1 MATKTF
7 TIEING
13 IEQSVNAV
21 DNLIDR
27 LNDLENRLES
37 ISNDGIDVSEL
48 KSNLQ
53 SIRSELEDATDGW
66 EDFSDKIGDA
76 ANEVSKLERY
86 VKDIKFDNNDI
97 SNYNKQVENLSD
109 NIEDISNKKINFNV
123 SNLEKATKEAKEF
136 SKAIKEASNTE
147 LDTKININL
156 DEVTLQFDDVDQAI
170 GALEDKLNQLAS
182 TGKQDTKM
190 FADITSEVSRLKNA
204 INSVDEAVTNVS
216 TGGLNQLVG
225 GLSGLTSLASIGE
238 GINQLF
244 GLDNGTIDEA
254 IQKFA
259 ALSLI
264 LQGLTEVQKQLQ
276 TETTLTSKVFN
287 IFIASNNAVWSWVDK
302 GVKSIPLLG
311 SAYDKLGKSVNSL
324 IKYWRNNDA
333 IYRYNEALEE
343 QKKVI
348 SDTSKEYGIFIS
360 DIKKSYEDY
369 LSPKAKS
376 LLDIGDTSEARKEIT
391 ELYNLLK
398 DIGDSDGAEALKD
411 TFGML
416 DNIDKK
422 VKYLDTT
429 RELKKVKEE
438 LESFGIIMGSMPK
451 KMNLLQRGAIVAV
464 NGIKALAVA
473 FKALASSTVVL
484 LVLQVALEAVGKLLE
499 KIGKLW
505 TAFAGDSSLVNAL
518 DTAQASIDNTNS
530 SLEKYIDNLEHLAE
544 LNVISNQTKLNET
557 INEYSKAL
565 DNAINN
571 LQKLNSI
578 QGKSLANNL
587 NVTGF
592 KIDWLGESKDID
604 EFTEKF
610 NKLAIAVQ
618 NKSKW
623 YEFGKNEKAFGQ
635 AQIKVIEDIIYRINN
650 LDLSKGSKELED
662 FIKLLDTDIYAT
674 SLANIDKLF
683 PEDETAQVLKLNID
697 QIRQYY
703 SEIQKLQ
710 RQQEIEAIKVQDSI
724 TSNNI
729 ASIKD
734 RMARERA
741 EFERGYE
748 LELRDAAD
756 NEELKLSIT
765 AKYHTQRI
773 QLLKRQQQEIQ
784 GIQNQISSNE
794 IAALGEG
801 LDKNLKQIELNRQQ
815 EIQNAI
821 NSEILV
827 NEQIESIN
835 KKYNKQILDT
845 KREFYNNR
853 LRLLN
858 QFANEN
864 RQIQQQIA
872 QLEAEIATSR
882 VTNIQADRLEELGFT
897 DESLDNIRRYYDNIR
912 DIQIEEASKLSKI
925 NVEKVEFQVDIDI
938 ENEKQRNRDR
948 LLALEDSLRQGL
960 INQEEYD
967 REVQKE
973 MDNHYLLLE
982 TITRNGEQKILDIQK
997 QADAEAKNYAA
1008 TAINERINALNEAY
1022 SNVEDNGIKT
1032 TNIGIVD
1039 FAGSKK
1045 ELTNAKKE
1053 YQKIFNE
1060 IAIERDNLQKQFD
1073 KKEIT
1078 FNDFR
1083 QAKKELDSLEKSV
1096 SESIKDV
1103 NLDLN
1108 ELVSITVQS
1117 ITQYVGQYI
1126 GILGGLWSTYNDIQ
1140 MQRIEEE
1147 QARLDEEYD
1156 MLEDAY
1162 RKQEDLTKGH
1172 MDKLKDIE
1180 DELKTSRGDRRAH
1193 LVEQLNAERQ
1203 ALIASLQEEQKID
1216 KEKEANAKKQDALE
1230 KKRREQE
1237 KKNSI
1242 VQATI
1247 NTFTAVT
1254 NALAVPPWFV
1264 GLALSAVALAM
1275 GMAQVSNIKKQK
1287 YAKGGILVGKSHNA
1301 GGIPVGMTG
1310 IEVEGGEYV
1319 INKRSTQ
1326 KNMPLID
1333 YINKSNKAITREDLN
1348 RFYDSGKQNV
1358 KMTTGSK
1365 FANGGVLPNLQ
1376 LPSEDTRI
1384 VIEDD
1389 RPIVAQIVDIVN
1401 SANNYRQIQ
1410 IMSGLVE

>member
-53 SIRSELEDATDGW
+53 SIRNELENATDGW
-66 EDFSDKIGDA
+66 EDFSDRIGDA

-109 NIEDISNKKINFNV
+109 NIEDISNKKINFNI

-136 SKAIKEASNTE
+136 SKAIKEVSNTE
-147 LDTKININL
+147 LDTKVNINL

-170 GALEDKLNQLAS
+170 GTLEDKLNQLAAS
-182 TGKQDTKM
+182 GKQDTKM

-276 TETTLTSKVFN
+276 TQTTLTSKVFN
-287 IFIASNNAVWSWVDK
+287 VFIASNNAVWSWVDK

-311 SAYDKLGKSVNSL
+311 SAYDKLGKSVNSV
-324 IKYWRNNDA
+324 IKYWSYNDL
-333 IYRYNEALEE
+333 IYRYNEAIKAQKEE
-343 QKKVI
+343 I
-348 SDTSKEYGIFIS
+348 ESTLGLYNILLHNIS
-360 DIKKSYEDY
+360 DIYE
-369 LSPKAKS
+369 LSPNAQAM
-376 LLDIGDTSEARKEIT
+376 LNIGDTSAARKEV
-391 ELYNLLK
+391 EEYFAAFDDPK
-398 DIGDSDGAEALKD
+398 SKEALKEILSIFD
-411 TFGML
+411 QVDDKISGL
-416 DNIDKK
+416 DSTKK
-422 VKYLDTT
+422 
-429 RELKKVKEE
+429 LKDLQEQISE
-438 LESFGIIMGSMPK
+438 FGIVIGAMPQK
-451 KMNLLQRGAIVAV
+451 TNLLQK
-464 NGIKALAVA
+464 GISKVVIGVKSLAVA
-473 FKALASSTVVL
+473 FKALVSSTVVL

-544 LNVISNQTKLNET
+544 LNVISNQTKLTET

-578 QGKSLANNL
+578 QGKSLADNL

-592 KIDWLGESKDID
+592 KIDWLGESKNID

-610 NKLAIAVQ
+610 NNLAIAVQ

-650 LDLSKGSKELED
+650 LDLSKGTKELED

-683 PEDETAQVLKLNID
+683 PEDETAKVLKLNID

-710 RQQEIEAIKVQDSI
+710 RQQEIEAVKIQDSI

-756 NEELKLSIT
+756 NEELKLSII

-794 IAALGEG
+794 IAALSEG

-827 NEQIESIN
+827 NEQIEAIN

-853 LRLLN
+853 LRLIN

-864 RQIQQQIA
+864 KQIQQQIA

-882 VTNIQADRLEELGFT
+882 VTNRQTDRVEELGFT
-897 DESLDNIRRYYDNIR
+897 DESLDSIRRYYDKIR

-925 NVEKVEFQVDIDI
+925 NIEKVEFQTDVDI
-938 ENEKQRNRDR
+938 ENEKQRNKDR

-967 REVQKE
+967 REIQKE

-1045 ELTNAKKE
+1045 ELSNAKKE

-1096 SESIKDV
+1096 SKSIKDV

-1108 ELVSITVQS
+1108 QLVSITVQS

-1254 NALAVPPWFV
+1254 NALAVQPWFV

-1358 KMTTGSK
+1358 KMTAGSK

>member
-53 SIRSELEDATDGW
+53 SIRNELENATDGW
-66 EDFSDKIGDA
+66 EDFSDRIGDA

-109 NIEDISNKKINFNV
+109 NIEDISNKKINFNI

-136 SKAIKEASNTE
+136 SKAIKEVSNTE
-147 LDTKININL
+147 LDTKVNINL

-170 GALEDKLNQLAS
+170 GVLEDKLNQLAAS
-182 TGKQDTKM
+182 GKQDTKM

-276 TETTLTSKVFN
+276 TQTTLTSKVFN
-287 IFIASNNAVWSWVDK
+287 VFIASNNAVWSWVDK

-324 IKYWRNNDA
+324 IKYWGYNDL
-333 IYRYNEALEE
+333 IYRYNEAIKAQKEE
-343 QKKVI
+343 VK
-348 SDTSKEYGIFIS
+348 STLGLYNLLLHNIS
-360 DIKKSYEDY
+360 DIYE
-369 LSPKAKS
+369 LSPNAQAM
-376 LLDIGDTSEARKEIT
+376 LNIGDTSAARKEV
-391 ELYNLLK
+391 EEYFAAFDDPK
-398 DIGDSDGAEALKD
+398 SKEALKEILSIFD
-411 TFGML
+411 QVDDKINGL
-416 DNIDKK
+416 DSTKK
-422 VKYLDTT
+422 
-429 RELKKVKEE
+429 LKDLQEQISE
-438 LESFGIIMGSMPK
+438 FGIVIGAMPQK
-451 KMNLLQRGAIVAV
+451 TNLLQK
-464 NGIKALAVA
+464 GISKVVIGVKSLAVA
-473 FKALASSTVVL
+473 FKALVSSTVVL

-544 LNVISNQTKLNET
+544 LNVISNQTKLTET

-578 QGKSLANNL
+578 QGKSLADNL

-592 KIDWLGESKDID
+592 KIDWLGESKNID

-610 NKLAIAVQ
+610 NNLAIAVQ

-650 LDLSKGSKELED
+650 LDLSKGTKELED

-683 PEDETAQVLKLNID
+683 PEDETAKVLKLNID

-710 RQQEIEAIKVQDSI
+710 RQQEIEAIKIQDSI

-794 IAALGEG
+794 IAALSEG

-827 NEQIESIN
+827 NEQIEAIN

-882 VTNIQADRLEELGFT
+882 VTNRQTDRVEELGFT
-897 DESLDNIRRYYDNIR
+897 DESLDSIRRYYDKIR
-912 DIQIEEASKLSKI
+912 DIQIEEANKLSKI

-967 REVQKE
+967 REIQNE

-997 QADAEAKNYAA
+997 QTNAEAKNYAA

-1096 SESIKDV
+1096 SKSIKDV

-1108 ELVSITVQS
+1108 QLVSITVQS

-1358 KMTTGSK
+1358 KMTAGSK

>member
-27 LNDLENRLES
+27 LDDLKNRLES

-53 SIRSELEDATDGW
+53 SIRNELENATDGW

-109 NIEDISNKKINFNV
+109 NIEDISNKKINLNI

-136 SKAIKEASNTE
+136 NKAIKEASNTE

-170 GALEDKLNQLAS
+170 GVLEDKLNQLAS

-204 INSVDEAVTNVS
+204 INSVDEAVANVS

-287 IFIASNNAVWSWVDK
+287 IFIASNDAVWSWVDK

-311 SAYDKLGKSVNSL
+311 SAYDKLGKRVNNV
-324 IKYWRNNDA
+324 INYWRNNDA
-333 IYRYNEALEE
+333 IYRYNEALEN

-348 SDTSKEYGIFIS
+348 ADTSKEYSIFIE
-360 DIKKSYEDY
+360 DIKKSYE
-369 LSPKAKS
+369 LSPQAIN
-376 LLDIGDTSEARKEIT
+376 LLDIGDVSEARKEIT
-391 ELYNLLK
+391 EFYKDLNNPDADKALEDILK
-398 DIGDSDGAEALKD
+398 WLDDI
-411 TFGML
+411 
-416 DNIDKK
+416 DNK
-422 VKYLDTT
+422 VKDLDSTK
-429 RELKKVKEE
+429 ELEKLKEE
-438 LESFGIIMGSMPK
+438 LNSFGIIVGSMPK
-451 KMNLLQRGAIVAV
+451 KMTLLQKSAALAV

-473 FKALASSTVVL
+473 FKALASSTIVL

-578 QGKSLANNL
+578 QGKSLADNL

-592 KIDWLGESKDID
+592 KIDWLGESKNID

-610 NKLAIAVQ
+610 NNLAIAVQ

-710 RQQEIEAIKVQDSI
+710 RQQEIEAIKIQDSI

-756 NEELKLSIT
+756 NEELKLSII

-794 IAALGEG
+794 IAALSEG

-827 NEQIESIN
+827 NEQIEAIN

-864 RQIQQQIA
+864 RQIQQQIT

-882 VTNIQADRLEELGFT
+882 VTNRQADRIEELGFT
-897 DESLDNIRRYYDNIR
+897 DESLDSIRRYYDKIR

-938 ENEKQRNRDR
+938 ENEKQRNKDR
-948 LLALEDSLRQGL
+948 LIALEDSLRQGL
-960 INQEEYD
+960 ITKEEYD
-967 REVQKE
+967 REIQNE

-1045 ELTNAKKE
+1045 ELSNAKKE

-1096 SESIKDV
+1096 SKSIKDV

-1117 ITQYVGQYI
+1117 ITQYVSQYI

-1358 KMTTGSK
+1358 KITTGSK

>member
-53 SIRSELEDATDGW
+53 SIRNELENATDGW
-66 EDFSDKIGDA
+66 EDFSDRIGDA

-109 NIEDISNKKINFNV
+109 NIEDISNKKINFNI

-147 LDTKININL
+147 LDTKVNINL

-170 GALEDKLNQLAS
+170 GTLEDKLNQLAAS
-182 TGKQDTKM
+182 GKQDTKM

-276 TETTLTSKVFN
+276 TQTTLTSKVFN
-287 IFIASNNAVWSWVDK
+287 VFIASNNAVWSWVDK
-302 GVKSIPLLG
+302 GIKSIPLLG
-311 SAYDKLGKSVNSL
+311 SAYDKLGKSVNNL
-324 IKYWRNNDA
+324 IKYWSYNDL
-333 IYRYNEALEE
+333 IYRYNEAIKAQKEE
-343 QKKVI
+343 I
-348 SDTSKEYGIFIS
+348 ESTLGLYNILLHNIS
-360 DIKKSYEDY
+360 DIYE
-369 LSPKAKS
+369 LSPNAQAM
-376 LLDIGDTSEARKEIT
+376 LNIGDTSAARKEV
-391 ELYNLLK
+391 EEYFAAFDDPK
-398 DIGDSDGAEALKD
+398 SKEALKEILSIFD
-411 TFGML
+411 QVDDKISGL
-416 DNIDKK
+416 DSTKK
-422 VKYLDTT
+422 
-429 RELKKVKEE
+429 LKDLQEQISE
-438 LESFGIIMGSMPK
+438 FGIVIGAMPQK
-451 KMNLLQRGAIVAV
+451 TNLLQK
-464 NGIKALAVA
+464 GISKVIIGVKSLAVA
-473 FKALASSTVVL
+473 FKALVSSTVVL

-544 LNVISNQTKLNET
+544 LNVISNQTKLTET

-578 QGKSLANNL
+578 QGKSLADNL

-592 KIDWLGESKDID
+592 KIDWLGESKNID

-610 NKLAIAVQ
+610 NNLAIAVQ

-650 LDLSKGSKELED
+650 LDLSKGTKELED

-683 PEDETAQVLKLNID
+683 PEDETAKVLKLNID

-710 RQQEIEAIKVQDSI
+710 RQQEIEAIKIQDSI

-794 IAALGEG
+794 IAALSEG

-853 LRLLN
+853 LRLIN

-882 VTNIQADRLEELGFT
+882 VTNRQADRVEELGFT
-897 DESLDNIRRYYDNIR
+897 DESLDSIRRYYDKIR
-912 DIQIEEASKLSKI
+912 DIQIEEANKLSKI
-925 NVEKVEFQVDIDI
+925 NIEKVEFQTDVDI

-967 REVQKE
+967 REIQNE

-1008 TAINERINALNEAY
+1008 TAINERINAINEAY

-1045 ELTNAKKE
+1045 ELSNAKKE

-1096 SESIKDV
+1096 SKSIKDV

-1108 ELVSITVQS
+1108 QLVSITVQS

-1358 KMTTGSK
+1358 KMTAGSK

>member
-53 SIRSELEDATDGW
+53 SIRNELENATDGW
-66 EDFSDKIGDA
+66 EDFSDRIGDA

-170 GALEDKLNQLAS
+170 GVLEDKLNQLAAS
-182 TGKQDTKM
+182 GKQDTKM

-276 TETTLTSKVFN
+276 TQTTLTSKVFN
-287 IFIASNNAVWSWVDK
+287 VFIASNNAVWSWVDK

-311 SAYDKLGKSVNSL
+311 SAYDKLGKSVNNV
-324 IKYWRNNDA
+324 IKYWSYNDL
-333 IYRYNEALEE
+333 IYRYNEAIKAQKEE
-343 QKKVI
+343 I
-348 SDTSKEYGIFIS
+348 ESTLGLYNILLHNIS
-360 DIKKSYEDY
+360 DIYE
-369 LSPKAKS
+369 LSPNAQAM
-376 LLDIGDTSEARKEIT
+376 LNIGDTSAARKEV
-391 ELYNLLK
+391 EEYFAAFDDPK
-398 DIGDSDGAEALKD
+398 SKEALKEILSIFD
-411 TFGML
+411 QVDDKISGL
-416 DNIDKK
+416 DSTKK
-422 VKYLDTT
+422 
-429 RELKKVKEE
+429 LKDLQEQISE
-438 LESFGIIMGSMPK
+438 FGIVIGAMPQK
-451 KMNLLQRGAIVAV
+451 TNLLQK
-464 NGIKALAVA
+464 GISKVVIGVKSLAAA
-473 FKALASSTVVL
+473 FKALVSSTVVL

-544 LNVISNQTKLNET
+544 LNVISNQTKLTET

-578 QGKSLANNL
+578 QGKSLADNL

-592 KIDWLGESKDID
+592 KIDWLGESKNID

-610 NKLAIAVQ
+610 NNLAIAVQ

-650 LDLSKGSKELED
+650 LDLSKGTKELED

-683 PEDETAQVLKLNID
+683 PEDETAKVLKLNID

-710 RQQEIEAIKVQDSI
+710 RQQEIEAIKIQDSI

-794 IAALGEG
+794 IAALSEG

-835 KKYNKQILDT
+835 KKYDKQILDT

-882 VTNIQADRLEELGFT
+882 VTNRQADRVEELGFT
-897 DESLDNIRRYYDNIR
+897 DESLDSIRRYYDNIR
-912 DIQIEEASKLSKI
+912 DIQIEEANKLSKI
-925 NVEKVEFQVDIDI
+925 NIEKVEFQTDVDI

-960 INQEEYD
+960 ITKEEYD
-967 REVQKE
+967 REIQKE

-1096 SESIKDV
+1096 SKSIKDV

-1358 KMTTGSK
+1358 KMTAGSK

>member
-53 SIRSELEDATDGW
+53 SIRNELENATDGW
-66 EDFSDKIGDA
+66 EDFSDRIGDA

-170 GALEDKLNQLAS
+170 GALEDKLNQLAAS
-182 TGKQDTKM
+182 GKQDTKM

-276 TETTLTSKVFN
+276 TQTTLTSKVFN

-311 SAYDKLGKSVNSL
+311 SAYDKLGKSVNNV
-324 IKYWRNNDA
+324 INYWRNNDA
-333 IYRYNEALEE
+333 VYRYNEALEV
-343 QKKVI
+343 QKKNI
-348 SDTSKEYGIFIS
+348 ADTSKEYSLFIK
-360 DIKKSYEDY
+360 DIKDTYKNI
-369 LSPKAKS
+369 LSPEAIS
-376 LLDIGDTSEARKEIT
+376 LLDIGDVSEARKEIT
-391 ELYNLLK
+391 EFYK
-398 DIGDSDGAEALKD
+398 DIEDPHASEVLEDVYKWLNHIDQQVQDLDSTK
-411 TFGML
+411 
-416 DNIDKK
+416 
-422 VKYLDTT
+422 
-429 RELKKVKEE
+429 ELKKVKEE
-438 LESFGIIMGSMPK
+438 LDSFGIVMGSMPK
-451 KMNLLQRGAIVAV
+451 KMSLLQRSTVVAV
-464 NGIKALAVA
+464 NGIKALATA
-473 FKALASSTVVL
+473 FKALVSSTVVL

-530 SLEKYIDNLEHLAE
+530 SLEKYINNLEHLAE
-544 LNVISNQTKLNET
+544 LNVISNQTKLTET

-565 DNAINN
+565 NNAINN

-578 QGKSLANNL
+578 QGKSLADNL

-592 KIDWLGESKDID
+592 KIDWLGESKNID

-610 NKLAIAVQ
+610 NNLAIAVQ

-683 PEDETAQVLKLNID
+683 PEDETAKVLKLNID

-710 RQQEIEAIKVQDSI
+710 RQQEIESIKIQDSI

-756 NEELKLSIT
+756 NEELKLSII

-794 IAALGEG
+794 IAALSEG

-827 NEQIESIN
+827 NEQIEAIN
-835 KKYNKQILDT
+835 KKYDKQILDT

-853 LRLLN
+853 LRLIN

-882 VTNIQADRLEELGFT
+882 VTNRQTDRIEELGFT
-897 DESLDNIRRYYDNIR
+897 DESLDSIRRYYDKIR

-925 NVEKVEFQVDIDI
+925 NIEKVEFQTDVDI
-938 ENEKQRNRDR
+938 ENEKQRNKDR

-960 INQEEYD
+960 ITQEEYD
-967 REVQKE
+967 REIQKE

-997 QADAEAKNYAA
+997 QTNAEAKNYAA
-1008 TAINERINALNEAY
+1008 TAINERINAINEAY

-1045 ELTNAKKE
+1045 ELSNAKKE

-1147 QARLDEEYD
+1147 QDRLDEEYD

>member
-27 LNDLENRLES
+27 LDDLKNRLES

-66 EDFSDKIGDA
+66 EDFSDRIGDA

-109 NIEDISNKKINFNV
+109 NIEDISNKKINFNI

-136 SKAIKEASNTE
+136 NKAIKEASNTE

-276 TETTLTSKVFN
+276 TQTTLTSKVFN
-287 IFIASNNAVWSWVDK
+287 IFIASNNAVWSWIDK
-302 GVKSIPLLG
+302 GIKSIPLLG
-311 SAYDKLGKSVNSL
+311 SAYDKLGKSVNN
-324 IKYWRNNDA
+324 ITKYWRNNDA
-333 IYRYNEALEE
+333 IYRYTEAIDK
-343 QKKVI
+343 QRKVL
-348 SDTSKEYGIFIS
+348 SDTSKEYGLLIRDFK
-360 DIKKSYEDY
+360 DIYE
-369 LSPKAKS
+369 LSPQAIN
-376 LLDIGDTSEARKEIT
+376 LLDLGDTSKARKELA
-391 ELYNLLK
+391 EYYKQFDDPDAVEVLK
-398 DIGDSDGAEALKD
+398 DAYEW
-411 TFGML
+411 L
-416 DNIDKK
+416 DEIDNK
-422 VKYLDTT
+422 VKDLDSTK
-429 RELKKVKEE
+429 ELKKVKEE
-438 LESFGIIMGSMPK
+438 LESFGIVMGSMPK
-451 KMNLLQRGAIVAV
+451 KMNLLQRSAVVAV
-464 NGIKALAVA
+464 NGIKALAAA
-473 FKALASSTVVL
+473 FKTLASSTVVL

-544 LNVISNQTKLNET
+544 LNVISNQTKLTET

-565 DNAINN
+565 DNAISN

-578 QGKSLANNL
+578 QGKSLADNL

-592 KIDWLGESKDID
+592 KIDWLGESKNID

-610 NKLAIAVQ
+610 NNLAIAVQ

-710 RQQEIEAIKVQDSI
+710 RQQEIEAIKIQDSI

-756 NEELKLSIT
+756 NEELKLSII

-794 IAALGEG
+794 IAALSEG

-827 NEQIESIN
+827 NEQIEAIN
-835 KKYNKQILDT
+835 KKYDKQILDT

-882 VTNIQADRLEELGFT
+882 VTNRQADRVEELGFT
-897 DESLDNIRRYYDNIR
+897 DESLDNIRRYYDKIR

-967 REVQKE
+967 REIQNE

-997 QADAEAKNYAA
+997 QANAEAKNYAA

-1060 IAIERDNLQKQFD
+1060 IAIERDNLENQFD

-1083 QAKKELDSLEKSV
+1083 QAKKELDSLEKSI
-1096 SESIKDV
+1096 SKSIKDV

-1358 KMTTGSK
+1358 KMTAGSK

>member
-27 LNDLENRLES
+27 LDDLKNRLES

-53 SIRSELEDATDGW
+53 SIRNELENATDGW
-66 EDFSDKIGDA
+66 EDFADKIGDA
-76 ANEVSKLERY
+76 ANEVSKLERS
-86 VKDIKFDNNDI
+86 VKDVKFDNNDI

-109 NIEDISNKKINFNV
+109 NIEDISNKKINLNI

-170 GALEDKLNQLAS
+170 GVLEDKLNQLAS
-182 TGKQDTKM
+182 SGKQDTKM

-225 GLSGLTSLASIGE
+225 GLSGLTSLTSIGE

-276 TETTLTSKVFN
+276 TQTTLTSKVFN
-287 IFIASNNAVWSWVDK
+287 VFIASNNAVWSWVDK

-311 SAYDKLGKSVNSL
+311 SAYDKLGKSVNNL
-324 IKYWRNNDA
+324 IKYWSYNDL
-333 IYRYNEALEE
+333 IYRYNEAIKAQKEE
-343 QKKVI
+343 I
-348 SDTSKEYGIFIS
+348 ESTLGLYNILLHNIS
-360 DIKKSYEDY
+360 DIYQ
-369 LSPKAKS
+369 LSPNAQAM
-376 LLDIGDTSEARKEIT
+376 LNIGDTSAARKEVEEYFAAFDDPKSKESLKEILSIFDQVDDKVSGLDST
-391 ELYNLLK
+391 KKLK
-398 DIGDSDGAEALKD
+398 DLQDQISE
-411 TFGML
+411 
-416 DNIDKK
+416 
-422 VKYLDTT
+422 
-429 RELKKVKEE
+429 
-438 LESFGIIMGSMPK
+438 FGIVVGAMPQK
-451 KMNLLQRGAIVAV
+451 ANLLQK
-464 NGIKALAVA
+464 GISKVVIGVKSLAVA

-544 LNVISNQTKLNET
+544 LNVISNQTKLTET

-578 QGKSLANNL
+578 QGKSLADNL

-592 KIDWLGESKDID
+592 RIDWLGESKNID

-610 NKLAIAVQ
+610 NNLAIAVQ

-683 PEDETAQVLKLNID
+683 PEDETAKVLKLNID

-710 RQQEIEAIKVQDSI
+710 RQQEIEAIKIQDSI

-756 NEELKLSIT
+756 NEELKLSII

-794 IAALGEG
+794 IAALSEG

-835 KKYNKQILDT
+835 KKYDKQILDT

-853 LRLLN
+853 LRLIN

-882 VTNIQADRLEELGFT
+882 VTNRQTDRLEELGFT
-897 DESLDNIRRYYDNIR
+897 DESLDSIRRYYDNIR

-967 REVQKE
+967 REIQKE

-997 QADAEAKNYAA
+997 QADTEAKNYAA
-1008 TAINERINALNEAY
+1008 TAINERINAINEAY

-1096 SESIKDV
+1096 SKSIKDV

>member
-53 SIRSELEDATDGW
+53 SIRNELENATDGW

-109 NIEDISNKKINFNV
+109 NIEDISNKKINFNI

-147 LDTKININL
+147 LDTKVNINL

-276 TETTLTSKVFN
+276 TQTTLTSKVFN

-311 SAYDKLGKSVNSL
+311 SAYDKLGKKINDVT
-324 IKYWRNNDA
+324 KYWRNNDA
-333 IYRYNEALEE
+333 IYRYTEALEN

-348 SDTSKEYGIFIS
+348 SDTSKEYGLLIRDLK
-360 DIKKSYEDY
+360 DIYE
-369 LSPKAKS
+369 LSPQAIN
-376 LLDIGDTSEARKEIT
+376 LLDIGDTSKARKEIT
-391 ELYNLLK
+391 EYYEQF
-398 DIGDSDGAEALKD
+398 GDNEVATEALEDILKW
-411 TFGML
+411 L
-416 DNIDKK
+416 DDIDNK
-422 VKYLDTT
+422 VKDLDSTK
-429 RELKKVKEE
+429 ELKKLKEE
-438 LESFGIIMGSMPK
+438 LNSFGIIVGSMPK
-451 KMNLLQRGAIVAV
+451 KMTLLQKSAALAV
-464 NGIKALAVA
+464 NGIKALATA
-473 FKALASSTVVL
+473 FKALVSSTVVL

-530 SLEKYIDNLEHLAE
+530 SLEKYINNLEHLAE

-578 QGKSLANNL
+578 QGKSLADNL

-592 KIDWLGESKDID
+592 KIDWLGESKNID

-610 NKLAIAVQ
+610 NNLAIAVQ

-683 PEDETAQVLKLNID
+683 PEDETAKVLKLNID

-710 RQQEIEAIKVQDSI
+710 RQQEIEAIKIQDSI

-756 NEELKLSIT
+756 NEELKLSII

-794 IAALGEG
+794 IAALSEG

-827 NEQIESIN
+827 NEQIEAIN

-882 VTNIQADRLEELGFT
+882 VTNRQADRLEELGFT
-897 DESLDNIRRYYDNIR
+897 DESLDSIRRYYDNIR
-912 DIQIEEASKLSKI
+912 DIQIEEANKLSKI
-925 NVEKVEFQVDIDI
+925 NIEKVEFQTDVDI
-938 ENEKQRNRDR
+938 ENEKQRNKDR
-948 LLALEDSLRQGL
+948 LIALEDSLRQGL
-960 INQEEYD
+960 ITKEEYD
-967 REVQKE
+967 REIQKE

-1045 ELTNAKKE
+1045 ELSNAKKE

-1096 SESIKDV
+1096 SKSIKDV

-1156 MLEDAY
+1156 ILEDAY

-1254 NALAVPPWFV
+1254 NALAVQPWFV

>member
-53 SIRSELEDATDGW
+53 SIRNELENATDGW

-109 NIEDISNKKINFNV
+109 NIEDISNKKINFNI

-147 LDTKININL
+147 LDTKVNINL

-276 TETTLTSKVFN
+276 TQTTLTSKVFN

-311 SAYDKLGKSVNSL
+311 SAYDKLGKSVNNV
-324 IKYWRNNDA
+324 INYWRNNDA
-333 IYRYNEALEE
+333 IYRYNEALEN
-343 QKKVI
+343 QKKNI
-348 SDTSKEYGIFIS
+348 ADTSKEYGLLIRDLK
-360 DIKKSYEDY
+360 DIYE
-369 LSPKAKS
+369 LSPQAIS

-391 ELYNLLK
+391 EYYEQF
-398 DIGDSDGAEALKD
+398 GDNEVATEALEDILKW
-411 TFGML
+411 L
-416 DNIDKK
+416 DDIDNK
-422 VKYLDTT
+422 VKDLDSTK
-429 RELKKVKEE
+429 ELKKAKEE
-438 LESFGIIMGSMPK
+438 LESFGIVIGSMPK
-451 KMNLLQRGAIVAV
+451 KMSLLQRSTVVAI

-473 FKALASSTVVL
+473 FKALVSSTVVL

-565 DNAINN
+565 NNAINN

-578 QGKSLANNL
+578 QGKSLADNL

-592 KIDWLGESKDID
+592 KIDWLGESKNID

-610 NKLAIAVQ
+610 NNLAIAVQ

-683 PEDETAQVLKLNID
+683 PEDETAKVLKLNID

-710 RQQEIEAIKVQDSI
+710 RQQEIESIKIQDSI

-756 NEELKLSIT
+756 NEELKLSII

-794 IAALGEG
+794 IAALSEG

-835 KKYNKQILDT
+835 KKYDKLILDT

-882 VTNIQADRLEELGFT
+882 VTNRQADRIEELGFT

-912 DIQIEEASKLSKI
+912 DIQIEEANKLSKI
-925 NVEKVEFQVDIDI
+925 NIEKVEFQTDVDI

-960 INQEEYD
+960 ITKEEYD
-967 REVQKE
+967 REIQKE

-997 QADAEAKNYAA
+997 QTNAEAKNYAA

-1045 ELTNAKKE
+1045 ELSNAKKE

>member
-53 SIRSELEDATDGW
+53 SIRNELENATDGW

-147 LDTKININL
+147 LDTKVNINL

-170 GALEDKLNQLAS
+170 GTLEDKLNQLAAS
-182 TGKQDTKM
+182 GKQDTKM

-276 TETTLTSKVFN
+276 TQTTLTSKVFN

-311 SAYDKLGKSVNSL
+311 SAYDKLGKSVNNV
-324 IKYWRNNDA
+324 IKYWSYNDL
-333 IYRYNEALEE
+333 IYRYNEAIKAQKEE
-343 QKKVI
+343 I
-348 SDTSKEYGIFIS
+348 ESTLGLYNILLHNIS
-360 DIKKSYEDY
+360 DIYE
-369 LSPKAKS
+369 LSPNAQAM
-376 LLDIGDTSEARKEIT
+376 LNIGDTSAARKEV
-391 ELYNLLK
+391 EEYFAAFDDPK
-398 DIGDSDGAEALKD
+398 SKEALKEILSIFD
-411 TFGML
+411 QVDDKISGL
-416 DNIDKK
+416 DSTKK
-422 VKYLDTT
+422 
-429 RELKKVKEE
+429 LKDLQDQISE
-438 LESFGIIMGSMPK
+438 FGIVIGAMPQK
-451 KMNLLQRGAIVAV
+451 TNLLQK
-464 NGIKALAVA
+464 GISKVVIGVKSLAAA
-473 FKALASSTVVL
+473 FKALVSSTVVL

-544 LNVISNQTKLNET
+544 LNVISNQTKLTET

-578 QGKSLANNL
+578 QGKSLADNL

-592 KIDWLGESKDID
+592 KIDWLGESKNID

-610 NKLAIAVQ
+610 NNLAIAVQ

-683 PEDETAQVLKLNID
+683 PEDETAKVLKLNID
-697 QIRQYY
+697 QIKQYY

-710 RQQEIEAIKVQDSI
+710 RQQEIEAIKIQDSI

-756 NEELKLSIT
+756 NEELKLSII

-794 IAALGEG
+794 IAALSEG

-827 NEQIESIN
+827 NEQIEAIN

-853 LRLLN
+853 LRLIN

-882 VTNIQADRLEELGFT
+882 VTNRQADRIEELGFT
-897 DESLDNIRRYYDNIR
+897 DESLDNIRRYYDKIR

-925 NVEKVEFQVDIDI
+925 NIEKVEFQTDVDI

-967 REVQKE
+967 REIQKE

-1096 SESIKDV
+1096 SKSIKDV

>member
-53 SIRSELEDATDGW
+53 SIRNELENATDGW
-66 EDFSDKIGDA
+66 EDFSDRIGDA

-136 SKAIKEASNTE
+136 NKAIKEVSNTE

-170 GALEDKLNQLAS
+170 GVLEDKLNQLAAS
-182 TGKQDTKM
+182 GKQDTKM

-276 TETTLTSKVFN
+276 TQTTLTSKVFN

-311 SAYDKLGKSVNSL
+311 SAYDKLGKSVNNV
-324 IKYWRNNDA
+324 IKYWSYNDL
-333 IYRYNEALEE
+333 IYRYNEAIKAQKEE
-343 QKKVI
+343 I
-348 SDTSKEYGIFIS
+348 ESTLGLYNILLHNIS
-360 DIKKSYEDY
+360 DIYE
-369 LSPKAKS
+369 LSPNAQAM
-376 LLDIGDTSEARKEIT
+376 LNIGDTSAARKEV
-391 ELYNLLK
+391 EEYFAAFDDPK
-398 DIGDSDGAEALKD
+398 SKEALKEILSIFD
-411 TFGML
+411 QVDDKISGL
-416 DNIDKK
+416 DSTKK
-422 VKYLDTT
+422 
-429 RELKKVKEE
+429 LKDLQDQISE
-438 LESFGIIMGSMPK
+438 FGIVIGAMPQK
-451 KMNLLQRGAIVAV
+451 TNLLQK
-464 NGIKALAVA
+464 GISKVVIGVKSLAAA
-473 FKALASSTVVL
+473 FKALVSSTVVL

-565 DNAINN
+565 DNAISN

-592 KIDWLGESKDID
+592 KIDWLGESKNID

-610 NKLAIAVQ
+610 NNLAIAVQ

-683 PEDETAQVLKLNID
+683 PEDETAKVLKLNID
-697 QIRQYY
+697 QIKQYY

-710 RQQEIEAIKVQDSI
+710 RQQEIEAIKIQDSI

-756 NEELKLSIT
+756 NEELKLSII

-794 IAALGEG
+794 IAALSEG

-827 NEQIESIN
+827 NEQIEAIN

-882 VTNIQADRLEELGFT
+882 VTNRQADRLEELGFT
-897 DESLDNIRRYYDNIR
+897 DESLDSIRRYYDKIR

-925 NVEKVEFQVDIDI
+925 NIEKIEFQVDIDI

-960 INQEEYD
+960 ITKEEYD
-967 REVQKE
+967 REIQKE

-1096 SESIKDV
+1096 SKSIKDV

>member
-53 SIRSELEDATDGW
+53 SIRNELEDATDGW

-109 NIEDISNKKINFNV
+109 NIEDISNKKINFNI

-147 LDTKININL
+147 LDTKVNINL

-276 TETTLTSKVFN
+276 TQTTLTSKVFN

-311 SAYDKLGKSVNSL
+311 SAYDKLGKSVKNV
-324 IKYWRNNDA
+324 INYWRNNDA
-333 IYRYNEALEE
+333 IYRYNEALEN

-348 SDTSKEYGIFIS
+348 SDTSKEYGLLIRDLK
-360 DIKKSYEDY
+360 DIYE
-369 LSPKAKS
+369 LSPQAIN
-376 LLDIGDTSEARKEIT
+376 LLDIGDTSKARKEIT
-391 ELYNLLK
+391 EYYEQF
-398 DIGDSDGAEALKD
+398 GDNEVATEALEDILKW
-411 TFGML
+411 L
-416 DNIDKK
+416 DDIDNK
-422 VKYLDTT
+422 VKDLDSTK
-429 RELKKVKEE
+429 ELKKAKEE
-438 LESFGIIMGSMPK
+438 LESFGIVMGSMPK
-451 KMNLLQRGAIVAV
+451 KMSLLQRSTVVAV
-464 NGIKALAVA
+464 NGIKALATA
-473 FKALASSTVVL
+473 FKALVSSTVVL

-530 SLEKYIDNLEHLAE
+530 SLEKYINNLEHLAE

-565 DNAINN
+565 DNAISN

-578 QGKSLANNL
+578 QGKSLADNL

-592 KIDWLGESKDID
+592 KIDWLGESKNID

-610 NKLAIAVQ
+610 NNLAIAVQ

-683 PEDETAQVLKLNID
+683 PEDETAKVLKLNID
-697 QIRQYY
+697 QIKQYY

-710 RQQEIEAIKVQDSI
+710 RQQEIEAIKIQDSI

-756 NEELKLSIT
+756 NEELKLSII

-794 IAALGEG
+794 IAALSEG

-827 NEQIESIN
+827 NEQIEAIN

-882 VTNIQADRLEELGFT
+882 VTNRQADRLEELGFT
-897 DESLDNIRRYYDNIR
+897 DESLDSIRRYYDNIR
-912 DIQIEEASKLSKI
+912 DIQIEEANKLSKI
-925 NVEKVEFQVDIDI
+925 NIEKVEFQTDVDI
-938 ENEKQRNRDR
+938 ENEKQRNKDR
-948 LLALEDSLRQGL
+948 LIALEDSLRQGL
-960 INQEEYD
+960 ITKEEYD
-967 REVQKE
+967 REIQKE

-1008 TAINERINALNEAY
+1008 TAINERINAINEAY

-1045 ELTNAKKE
+1045 ELSNAKKE

-1096 SESIKDV
+1096 SKSIKDV

-1254 NALAVPPWFV
+1254 NALAVQPWFV

>member
-53 SIRSELEDATDGW
+53 SIRNELENATDGW
-66 EDFSDKIGDA
+66 EDFSDRIGDA

-109 NIEDISNKKINFNV
+109 NIEDISNKKINFNI

-136 SKAIKEASNTE
+136 SKAIKEVSNTE
-147 LDTKININL
+147 LDTKVNINL

-170 GALEDKLNQLAS
+170 GTLEDKLNQLAAS
-182 TGKQDTKM
+182 GKQDTKM

-276 TETTLTSKVFN
+276 TQTTLTSKVFN
-287 IFIASNNAVWSWVDK
+287 VFIASNNAVWSWVDK

-311 SAYDKLGKSVNSL
+311 SAYDKLGKSVNNL
-324 IKYWRNNDA
+324 IKYWSYNDL
-333 IYRYNEALEE
+333 IYRYNEAIKAQKEE
-343 QKKVI
+343 I
-348 SDTSKEYGIFIS
+348 ESTLGLYNILLHNIS
-360 DIKKSYEDY
+360 DIYE
-369 LSPKAKS
+369 LSPNAQAM
-376 LLDIGDTSEARKEIT
+376 LNIGDTSAARKEV
-391 ELYNLLK
+391 EEYFAAFDDPK
-398 DIGDSDGAEALKD
+398 SKEALKEILSIFD
-411 TFGML
+411 QVDDKISGL
-416 DNIDKK
+416 DSTKK
-422 VKYLDTT
+422 
-429 RELKKVKEE
+429 LKDLQEQISE
-438 LESFGIIMGSMPK
+438 FGIVIGAMPQK
-451 KMNLLQRGAIVAV
+451 TNLLQK
-464 NGIKALAVA
+464 GISKVVIGVKSLAAA
-473 FKALASSTVVL
+473 FKALVSSTVVL

-544 LNVISNQTKLNET
+544 LNVISNQTKLTET

-578 QGKSLANNL
+578 QGKSLADNL

-592 KIDWLGESKDID
+592 KIDWLGESKNID

-610 NKLAIAVQ
+610 NNLAIAVQ

-650 LDLSKGSKELED
+650 LDLSKGTKELED

-683 PEDETAQVLKLNID
+683 PEDETAKVLKLNID

-710 RQQEIEAIKVQDSI
+710 RQQEIEAIKIQDSI

-794 IAALGEG
+794 IAALSEG

-853 LRLLN
+853 LRLIN

-864 RQIQQQIA
+864 KQIQQQIA

-882 VTNIQADRLEELGFT
+882 VTNRQADRIEELGFT
-897 DESLDNIRRYYDNIR
+897 DESLDSIRRYYDKIR
-912 DIQIEEASKLSKI
+912 DIQIEEANKLSKI
-925 NVEKVEFQVDIDI
+925 NIEKVEFQTDVDI

-960 INQEEYD
+960 ITKEEYD
-967 REVQKE
+967 REIQKE

-1045 ELTNAKKE
+1045 ELSNAKKE

-1096 SESIKDV
+1096 SKSIKDV

-1108 ELVSITVQS
+1108 QLVSITVQS

-1358 KMTTGSK
+1358 KMTAGSK

>member
-53 SIRSELEDATDGW
+53 SIRNELENATDGW
-66 EDFSDKIGDA
+66 EDFADKIGDA
-76 ANEVSKLERY
+76 ANEVSKLERN

-109 NIEDISNKKINFNV
+109 NIEDISNKKINLNI

-147 LDTKININL
+147 LDTKVNINL
-156 DEVTLQFDDVDQAI
+156 DGLTLQFDDVDQAI
-170 GALEDKLNQLAS
+170 GTLEDKLNQLAAS
-182 TGKQDTKM
+182 GKQDTKM

-276 TETTLTSKVFN
+276 TQTTLTSKVFN
-287 IFIASNNAVWSWVDK
+287 IFIASNNAVWNWVDK

-311 SAYDKLGKSVNSL
+311 SAYDKLGKNVNNV
-324 IKYWRNNDA
+324 IKYWRNNDV
-333 IYRYNEALEE
+333 IYRYSEAIDKQRKIL
-343 QKKVI
+343 
-348 SDTSKEYGIFIS
+348 SDTSKEYGLLIRDFK
-360 DIKKSYEDY
+360 DLYDY
-369 LSPKAKS
+369 DLSPKAVD
-376 LLDIGDTSEARKEIT
+376 LLNIGDTSEARKELT
-391 ELYNLLK
+391 EFYK
-398 DIGDSDGAEALKD
+398 DIDNPDAVEVLKGIYEWLDDIDNQVKDLDSTK
-411 TFGML
+411 
-416 DNIDKK
+416 
-422 VKYLDTT
+422 
-429 RELKKVKEE
+429 ELKKLKEE
-438 LESFGIIMGSMPK
+438 LNSFGIIMGSMPK
-451 KMNLLQRGAIVAV
+451 KMTLLQRSAVVAI
-464 NGIKALAVA
+464 NGIKALAAA
-473 FKALASSTVVL
+473 FKALVSSTVVL

-505 TAFAGDSSLVNAL
+505 TSFAGDSSLVNAL

-544 LNVISNQTKLNET
+544 LNVISNQTKLTET

-578 QGKSLANNL
+578 QGKSLADNL

-592 KIDWLGESKDID
+592 KIDWLGESKNID

-610 NKLAIAVQ
+610 NNLAIAVQ

-683 PEDETAQVLKLNID
+683 PEDETAKVLKLNID

-710 RQQEIEAIKVQDSI
+710 KQQEIEAIKIQDSI

-756 NEELKLSIT
+756 NEELKLSII

-835 KKYNKQILDT
+835 KKYDKQILDT

-853 LRLLN
+853 LRLIN

-882 VTNIQADRLEELGFT
+882 VTNRQTDRLEELGFT
-897 DESLDNIRRYYDNIR
+897 DESLDSIRRYYDNIR

-925 NVEKVEFQVDIDI
+925 NIEKVEFQTDADI

-967 REVQKE
+967 REIQKE

-997 QADAEAKNYAA
+997 QANAEAKNYAA

-1045 ELTNAKKE
+1045 ELSNAKKE

-1096 SESIKDV
+1096 SKSIKDV

>member
-1 MATKTF
+1 
-7 TIEING
+7 
-13 IEQSVNAV
+13 
-21 DNLIDR
+21 
-27 LNDLENRLES
+27 
-37 ISNDGIDVSEL
+37 
-48 KSNLQ
+48 
-53 SIRSELEDATDGW
+53 
-66 EDFSDKIGDA
+66 
-76 ANEVSKLERY
+76 
-86 VKDIKFDNNDI
+86 
-97 SNYNKQVENLSD
+97 
-109 NIEDISNKKINFNV
+109 
-123 SNLEKATKEAKEF
+123 
-136 SKAIKEASNTE
+136 
-147 LDTKININL
+147 
-156 DEVTLQFDDVDQAI
+156 
-170 GALEDKLNQLAS
+170 
-182 TGKQDTKM
+182 
-190 FADITSEVSRLKNA
+190 
-204 INSVDEAVTNVS
+204 
-216 TGGLNQLVG
+216 
-225 GLSGLTSLASIGE
+225 
-238 GINQLF
+238 
-244 GLDNGTIDEA
+244 
-254 IQKFA
+254 
-259 ALSLI
+259 
-264 LQGLTEVQKQLQ
+264 
-276 TETTLTSKVFN
+276 
-287 IFIASNNAVWSWVDK
+287 
-302 GVKSIPLLG
+302 
-311 SAYDKLGKSVNSL
+311 
-324 IKYWRNNDA
+324 
-333 IYRYNEALEE
+333 
-343 QKKVI
+343 
-348 SDTSKEYGIFIS
+348 
-360 DIKKSYEDY
+360 
-369 LSPKAKS
+369 
-376 LLDIGDTSEARKEIT
+376 
-391 ELYNLLK
+391 
-398 DIGDSDGAEALKD
+398 
-411 TFGML
+411 
-416 DNIDKK
+416 
-422 VKYLDTT
+422 
-429 RELKKVKEE
+429 
-438 LESFGIIMGSMPK
+438 MPK
-451 KMNLLQRGAIVAV
+451 KMNLLQRSTIVAI

-578 QGKSLANNL
+578 QGKSLADNL

-592 KIDWLGESKDID
+592 KIDWLGESKNID

-610 NKLAIAVQ
+610 NNLAIAVQ

-683 PEDETAQVLKLNID
+683 PEDETAKVLKLNID

-710 RQQEIEAIKVQDSI
+710 KQQEIEAIKVQDSI

-756 NEELKLSIT
+756 NEELKLSII

-794 IAALGEG
+794 IAALSEG

-853 LRLLN
+853 LRLIN

-882 VTNIQADRLEELGFT
+882 VTNRQTDRLEELGFT
-897 DESLDNIRRYYDNIR
+897 DESLDSIRRYYDNIR

-925 NVEKVEFQVDIDI
+925 NIGKVEFQIDVDV

-948 LLALEDSLRQGL
+948 LLSLEDSLRQGL

-967 REVQKE
+967 REIQNE

-1045 ELTNAKKE
+1045 ELSNAKKE

-1096 SESIKDV
+1096 SKSIKDV

-1254 NALAVPPWFV
+1254 NALAVQPWFV

-1333 YINKSNKAITREDLN
+1333 YINRSNKAITREDLN

>member
-53 SIRSELEDATDGW
+53 SIRNELEDATDGW
-66 EDFSDKIGDA
+66 EDFSDRIGDA

-147 LDTKININL
+147 LDTKVNINL

-276 TETTLTSKVFN
+276 TQTTLTSKVFN

-311 SAYDKLGKSVNSL
+311 SAYDKLGKSVNNV

-333 IYRYNEALEE
+333 IYRYSEALEN
-343 QKKVI
+343 QRKVL
-348 SDTSKEYGIFIS
+348 SDTSKEYGILIRDLK
-360 DIKKSYEDY
+360 DIYE
-369 LSPKAKS
+369 LSPQAIN
-376 LLDIGDTSEARKEIT
+376 LLDIGDTSEARKEII
-391 ELYNLLK
+391 EYYEQF
-398 DIGDSDGAEALKD
+398 GDNETATEALEDILKW
-411 TFGML
+411 L
-416 DNIDKK
+416 DDIDNK
-422 VKYLDTT
+422 VKDLDSTK
-429 RELKKVKEE
+429 ELKKVKEE
-438 LESFGIIMGSMPK
+438 LDSFGIVMGSMPK
-451 KMNLLQRGAIVAV
+451 KMSLLQRSAVVAV

-578 QGKSLANNL
+578 QGKSLADNL

-592 KIDWLGESKDID
+592 KIDWLGESKNID

-610 NKLAIAVQ
+610 NNLAIAVQ

-683 PEDETAQVLKLNID
+683 PEDETAKVLKLNID

-710 RQQEIEAIKVQDSI
+710 RQQEIEAIKIQDSI

-756 NEELKLSIT
+756 NEELKLSII

-794 IAALGEG
+794 IAALSEG

-835 KKYNKQILDT
+835 KKYDKQILDT

-882 VTNIQADRLEELGFT
+882 VTNRQADRVEELGFI
-897 DESLDNIRRYYDNIR
+897 DESLDNIRRYYDKIR

-925 NVEKVEFQVDIDI
+925 NIEKVEFQTDADI

-948 LLALEDSLRQGL
+948 LISLEDSLRQGL
-960 INQEEYD
+960 ITKEEYD
-967 REVQKE
+967 REIQKE

-997 QADAEAKNYAA
+997 QTDAEVKNYAA

>member
-53 SIRSELEDATDGW
+53 SIRNELENATDGW
-66 EDFSDKIGDA
+66 EDFADRIGDA
-76 ANEVSKLERY
+76 ANEVSKLERN

-147 LDTKININL
+147 LDTKVNINL

-170 GALEDKLNQLAS
+170 GVLEDKLNQLAAS
-182 TGKQDTKM
+182 GKQDTKM

-276 TETTLTSKVFN
+276 TQTTLTSKVFN
-287 IFIASNNAVWSWVDK
+287 ILIASSNAVWSWIDK

-311 SAYDKLGKSVNSL
+311 SAYDKLGKKVNSV

-333 IYRYNEALEE
+333 IYRYNEALEN
-343 QKKVI
+343 QKKTI
-348 SDTSKEYGIFIS
+348 SDTSKEYGLLIR
-360 DIKKSYEDY
+360 DLKELYEDD
-369 LSPKAKS
+369 LSPQAKS
-376 LLDIGDTSEARKEIT
+376 LLDIGDTSEARKELT
-391 ELYNLLK
+391 ELYEDLSNP
-398 DIGDSDGAEALKD
+398 DVAEALK
-411 TFGML
+411 GVYEWL
-416 DNIDKK
+416 DEIDNK
-422 VKYLDTT
+422 VKDLDSTK
-429 RELKKVKEE
+429 ELKKAKEE
-438 LESFGIIMGSMPK
+438 LESFGIVMGSMPK
-451 KMNLLQRGAIVAV
+451 KMSLLQRGAIVAV
-464 NGIKALAVA
+464 NGIKALATA
-473 FKALASSTVVL
+473 FKALVSSTVVL

-505 TAFAGDSSLVNAL
+505 TSFAGDSSLVNAL

-557 INEYSKAL
+557 INEYNKAL

-578 QGKSLANNL
+578 QGKSLADNL

-592 KIDWLGESKDID
+592 RIDWLGESKNID

-610 NKLAIAVQ
+610 NNLAIAVQ

-683 PEDETAQVLKLNID
+683 PEDETAKVLKLNID

-710 RQQEIEAIKVQDSI
+710 KQQEIEAIKVQDSI

-756 NEELKLSIT
+756 NEELKLSII

-794 IAALGEG
+794 IAALSEG
-801 LDKNLKQIELNRQQ
+801 LDKNLKQIELSRQQ

-827 NEQIESIN
+827 NEQIEAIN

-853 LRLLN
+853 LRLIN

-882 VTNIQADRLEELGFT
+882 VTNRQTDRLEELGFT

-912 DIQIEEASKLSKI
+912 DIQIEEANKLSKI
-925 NVEKVEFQVDIDI
+925 NIEKAEFQTDADI

-960 INQEEYD
+960 ITQEEYD
-967 REVQKE
+967 REIQKE

-1096 SESIKDV
+1096 SKSIKDV

-1333 YINKSNKAITREDLN
+1333 YINRSNKAITREDLN

>member
-27 LNDLENRLES
+27 LDDLKNRLES

-136 SKAIKEASNTE
+136 SKAIKEVSNTE
-147 LDTKININL
+147 LDTKVNINL

-170 GALEDKLNQLAS
+170 GTLEDKLNQLAAS
-182 TGKQDTKM
+182 GKQDTKM

-276 TETTLTSKVFN
+276 TQTTLTSKVFN
-287 IFIASNNAVWSWVDK
+287 VFIASNNAVWSWVDK

-311 SAYDKLGKSVNSL
+311 SAYDKLGKRVNSL
-324 IKYWRNNDA
+324 INYWRNNDA
-333 IYRYNEALEE
+333 IYRYNEALEL
-343 QKKVI
+343 QKKNI
-348 SDTSKEYGIFIS
+348 ADTSKEYSIFIK
-360 DIKKSYEDY
+360 DIKASYKDI
-369 LSPKAKS
+369 LSSQAID
-376 LLDIGDTSEARKEIT
+376 LLDIGDTSEARKELT
-391 ELYNLLK
+391 EFYK
-398 DIGDSDGAEALKD
+398 DIEDLDSVEALEDLYKM
-411 TFGML
+411 F
-416 DNIDKK
+416 DNIDNK
-422 VKYLDTT
+422 VKDLDSTK
-429 RELKKVKEE
+429 ELEKLKEE
-438 LESFGIIMGSMPK
+438 LNSFGIIVGSMPK
-451 KMNLLQRGAIVAV
+451 KMTLLQRGAIVAV

-473 FKALASSTVVL
+473 FKALVSSTVVL

-578 QGKSLANNL
+578 QGKSLADNL

-592 KIDWLGESKDID
+592 KIDWLGESKNID

-610 NKLAIAVQ
+610 NNLAIAVQ

-650 LDLSKGSKELED
+650 LDLSKGTKELED

-683 PEDETAQVLKLNID
+683 PEDETAKVLKLNID

-710 RQQEIEAIKVQDSI
+710 RQQEIEAVKIQDSI

-794 IAALGEG
+794 IAALSEG

-853 LRLLN
+853 LRLIN

-882 VTNIQADRLEELGFT
+882 VTNRQTDRIEELGFT
-897 DESLDNIRRYYDNIR
+897 DESLDSIRRYYDKIR

-925 NVEKVEFQVDIDI
+925 NIEKVEFQVDIDI

-967 REVQKE
+967 REIQKE

-1045 ELTNAKKE
+1045 ELSNAKKE

-1096 SESIKDV
+1096 SKSIKDV

-1108 ELVSITVQS
+1108 QLVSITVQS

-1358 KMTTGSK
+1358 KMTAGSK

>member
-27 LNDLENRLES
+27 LNDLKNRLES

-48 KSNLQ
+48 KSSLQ
-53 SIRSELEDATDGW
+53 SIRNELENATDGW
-66 EDFSDKIGDA
+66 EDFSDRIGDA
-76 ANEVSKLERY
+76 ANEVSKLERH

-109 NIEDISNKKINFNV
+109 NIEDISNKKINLNI

-136 SKAIKEASNTE
+136 SKAIKEASNIE

-156 DEVTLQFDDVDQAI
+156 DEITLQFDDVDQAI
-170 GALEDKLNQLAS
+170 GTLEDKLNQLAAS
-182 TGKQDTKM
+182 GKQDTKM

-276 TETTLTSKVFN
+276 TQTTLTSKVFN
-287 IFIASNNAVWSWVDK
+287 VFVASNNAVWSWVDK
-302 GVKSIPLLG
+302 GIKSIPLLG
-311 SAYDKLGKSVNSL
+311 SAYDKLGKSVNSV
-324 IKYWRNNDA
+324 INYWRNNDA
-333 IYRYNEALEE
+333 IYRYNEALEN
-343 QKKVI
+343 QKKVL
-348 SDTSKEYGIFIS
+348 SDTSKEYGLLIRDLK
-360 DIKKSYEDY
+360 DIYE
-369 LSPKAKS
+369 LSPQAIN

-391 ELYNLLK
+391 EYYEQF
-398 DIGDSDGAEALKD
+398 GDNEVATEALEDILKWFD
-411 TFGML
+411 DI
-416 DNIDKK
+416 DNK
-422 VKYLDTT
+422 VKDLDSTK
-429 RELKKVKEE
+429 ELKKAKEE
-438 LESFGIIMGSMPK
+438 LESFGIVVGSMPK
-451 KMNLLQRGAIVAV
+451 KMNMLQRSAIVAV

-473 FKALASSTVVL
+473 FKALASSTIVL

-530 SLEKYIDNLEHLAE
+530 SLEKYINNLEHLAE
-544 LNVISNQTKLNET
+544 LNVISNQTKLTET

-565 DNAINN
+565 DNAISN

-578 QGKSLANNL
+578 QGKSLADNL

-592 KIDWLGESKDID
+592 KIDWLGESKNID

-610 NKLAIAVQ
+610 NNLAIAVQ

-683 PEDETAQVLKLNID
+683 PEDETAKVLKLNID

-710 RQQEIEAIKVQDSI
+710 RQQEIEAIKIQDSI

-756 NEELKLSIT
+756 NEELKLSII
-765 AKYHTQRI
+765 AKYNTQRI

-794 IAALGEG
+794 IAALSEG

-827 NEQIESIN
+827 NEQIEAIN

-853 LRLLN
+853 LRLIN

-882 VTNIQADRLEELGFT
+882 VTNRQTDRIEELGFT
-897 DESLDNIRRYYDNIR
+897 DESLDSIRRYYDNIR

-967 REVQKE
+967 REIQKE

-1022 SNVEDNGIKT
+1022 NNVEDNGIKT

-1045 ELTNAKKE
+1045 ELSNAKKE

-1096 SESIKDV
+1096 SKSIKDV

-1108 ELVSITVQS
+1108 QLVSITVQS

>member
-27 LNDLENRLES
+27 LDDLKNRLES

-48 KSNLQ
+48 KSSLQ
-53 SIRSELEDATDGW
+53 SIRNELEDATDGW
-66 EDFSDKIGDA
+66 EDFSDRIGDA

-147 LDTKININL
+147 LDTKVNINL

-170 GALEDKLNQLAS
+170 GALEDKLNQLAAS
-182 TGKQDTKM
+182 GKQDTKM

-276 TETTLTSKVFN
+276 TQTTLTSKVFN
-287 IFIASNNAVWSWVDK
+287 VFIASNNAVWSWVDK
-302 GVKSIPLLG
+302 GIKSIPLLG
-311 SAYDKLGKSVNSL
+311 SAYDKLGKSVNNA
-324 IKYWRNNDA
+324 INYWRNNDA

-348 SDTSKEYGIFIS
+348 ADASKEYSIFIK
-360 DIKKSYEDY
+360 DIKASYE
-369 LSPKAKS
+369 LSPQAIS
-376 LLDIGDTSEARKEIT
+376 LLDIGDTSEARKEIIKYY
-391 ELYNLLK
+391 EQF
-398 DIGDSDGAEALKD
+398 GDNETATEALEDILKW
-411 TFGML
+411 L
-416 DNIDKK
+416 DDIDNK
-422 VKYLDTT
+422 VKDLDSTK
-429 RELKKVKEE
+429 ELEKVKEE
-438 LESFGIIMGSMPK
+438 LESFGIIVGSMPK
-451 KMNLLQRGAIVAV
+451 KMTLLQKSAALAV

-473 FKALASSTVVL
+473 FKGLVSSTVVL

-578 QGKSLANNL
+578 QGKSLADNL

-592 KIDWLGESKDID
+592 KIDWLGESKNID

-610 NKLAIAVQ
+610 NNLAIAVQ

-710 RQQEIEAIKVQDSI
+710 KQQEIEAIKVQDSI

-756 NEELKLSIT
+756 NEELKLSII

-794 IAALGEG
+794 IAALSEG

-827 NEQIESIN
+827 NEQIEAIN
-835 KKYNKQILDT
+835 KKYDKQILDT

-853 LRLLN
+853 LRLIN

-882 VTNIQADRLEELGFT
+882 VTNRQTDRIEELGFT
-897 DESLDNIRRYYDNIR
+897 DESLDSIRRYYDKIR

-967 REVQKE
+967 REIQNE

-1147 QARLDEEYD
+1147 QDRLDEEYD

>member
-53 SIRSELEDATDGW
+53 SIRNELENATDGW
-66 EDFSDKIGDA
+66 EDFSDRIGDA

-109 NIEDISNKKINFNV
+109 NIEDISNKKINLNI

-136 SKAIKEASNTE
+136 SKAIKEVSNTE
-147 LDTKININL
+147 LDTKVNINL

-170 GALEDKLNQLAS
+170 GTLEDKLNQLAAS
-182 TGKQDTKM
+182 GKQDTKM

-276 TETTLTSKVFN
+276 TQTTLTSKVFN
-287 IFIASNNAVWSWVDK
+287 VFIASNNAVWSWVDK

-311 SAYDKLGKSVNSL
+311 SAYDKLGKSVNNL
-324 IKYWRNNDA
+324 IKYWSYNDV
-333 IYRYNEALEE
+333 IYRYNEAIKAQKEE
-343 QKKVI
+343 I
-348 SDTSKEYGIFIS
+348 ESTLGLYNILLHNIS
-360 DIKKSYEDY
+360 DIYE
-369 LSPKAKS
+369 LSPNAQAM
-376 LLDIGDTSEARKEIT
+376 LNIGDTSAARKEV
-391 ELYNLLK
+391 EEYFAAFDDPK
-398 DIGDSDGAEALKD
+398 SKEALKEILSIFD
-411 TFGML
+411 QVDDKISGL
-416 DNIDKK
+416 DSTKK
-422 VKYLDTT
+422 
-429 RELKKVKEE
+429 LKDLQEQISE
-438 LESFGIIMGSMPK
+438 FGIVIGAMPQK
-451 KMNLLQRGAIVAV
+451 TNLLQK
-464 NGIKALAVA
+464 GISKVVIGVKSLAVA
-473 FKALASSTVVL
+473 FKALVSSTVVL

-544 LNVISNQTKLNET
+544 LNVISNQTKLTET

-578 QGKSLANNL
+578 QGKSLADNL

-592 KIDWLGESKDID
+592 RIDWLGESKNID

-610 NKLAIAVQ
+610 NNLAIAVQ

-650 LDLSKGSKELED
+650 LDLSKGTKELED

-683 PEDETAQVLKLNID
+683 PEDETAKVLKLNID

-710 RQQEIEAIKVQDSI
+710 RQQEIEAIKIQDSI

-794 IAALGEG
+794 IAALSEG

-827 NEQIESIN
+827 NEQIEAIN

-853 LRLLN
+853 LRLIN

-882 VTNIQADRLEELGFT
+882 VTNRQADRVEELGFT
-897 DESLDNIRRYYDNIR
+897 DESLDSIRRYYDNIR
-912 DIQIEEASKLSKI
+912 DIQIEEANKLSKI
-925 NVEKVEFQVDIDI
+925 NIEKVEFQTDVDI

-967 REVQKE
+967 REIQKE

-1045 ELTNAKKE
+1045 ELSNAKKE

-1096 SESIKDV
+1096 SKSIKDV

-1108 ELVSITVQS
+1108 QLVSITVQS

-1358 KMTTGSK
+1358 KMTAGSK

>member
-13 IEQSVNAV
+13 IEQSVNTV

-37 ISNDGIDVSEL
+37 ISNDGIDVSDL

-53 SIRSELEDATDGW
+53 SIRNELENATDGW
-66 EDFSDKIGDA
+66 EDFADKIGDA
-76 ANEVSKLERY
+76 ANEVSKLERN

-109 NIEDISNKKINFNV
+109 NIEDISNKKINFNI
-123 SNLEKATKEAKEF
+123 SNLDKATKEAKEF
-136 SKAIKEASNTE
+136 NKAIKEVSNTE
-147 LDTKININL
+147 LDTKVNINL

-170 GALEDKLNQLAS
+170 GTLEDKLNQLAAS
-182 TGKQDTKM
+182 GKQDTKM

-276 TETTLTSKVFN
+276 TQTTLTSKVFN

-311 SAYDKLGKSVNSL
+311 SAYDKLGKSVNNV
-324 IKYWRNNDA
+324 INYWRNNDA
-333 IYRYNEALEE
+333 VYKYNEALEV
-343 QKKVI
+343 QKKTI
-348 SDTSKEYGIFIS
+348 SDTSKEYGLLIR
-360 DIKKSYEDY
+360 DLKELYNDN
-369 LSPKAKS
+369 LSPNAKS
-376 LLDIGDTSEARKEIT
+376 LLDIGDTSEARKELT
-391 ELYNLLK
+391 EYYEQYGDNQDAIEGLK
-398 DIGDSDGAEALKD
+398 GIIEW
-411 TFGML
+411 L
-416 DNIDKK
+416 DEIDNK
-422 VKYLDTT
+422 VKDLDSTK
-429 RELKKVKEE
+429 ELKKLKEE
-438 LESFGIIMGSMPK
+438 LESFGIVMGSMPK
-451 KMNLLQRGAIVAV
+451 KMSLLQKSAIVAV
-464 NGIKALAVA
+464 NGIKALATA

-578 QGKSLANNL
+578 QGKSLADNL

-592 KIDWLGESKDID
+592 KIDWLGESKNID

-610 NKLAIAVQ
+610 NNLAIAVQ

-650 LDLSKGSKELED
+650 LDLSKGSQELED

-683 PEDETAQVLKLNID
+683 PEDETAKVLKLNID

-710 RQQEIEAIKVQDSI
+710 KQQEIEAIKIQDSI

-794 IAALGEG
+794 IAALSEG

-882 VTNIQADRLEELGFT
+882 VTNRQTDRIEELGFT
-897 DESLDNIRRYYDNIR
+897 DESLDSIRRYYDNIR

-967 REVQKE
+967 REIQKE

-1045 ELTNAKKE
+1045 ELSNAKKE

-1096 SESIKDV
+1096 SKSIKDV

-1108 ELVSITVQS
+1108 QLVSITVQS